1 MGGGIVMANEF
12 EDLLNEY
19 AAAVVERAK
28 SNLRIKRRVRGKVV
42 NRFASGNLSRSLVYK
57 LKFRY
62 NKPTIDF
69 TVNND
74 AAGKYADVIEDG
86 RRPYPGQPNK
96 RPPVKAIEEWIKIKK
111 LKLRNNQGQFIKS
124 TDDTIRAAALRIAIN
139 IGERGIEGIH
149 YYQDAVNDTWDEYKE
164 QLITAYVKGFE
175 QRYLLNKR

>member
-1 MGGGIVMANEF
+1 MSDDF
-12 EDLLNEY
+12 ENMLNEY

-42 NRFASGNLSRSLVYK
+42 NRVASGNLLNSLVYK

-69 TVNND
+69 TVDND

-86 RRPYPGQPNK
+86 RRPGAK
-96 RPPVKAIEEWIKIKK
+96 MPPVKAIEDWIKLKP
-111 LKLRNNQGQFIKS
+111 LKLRNRQGEFIKATES
-124 TDDTIRAAALRIAIN
+124 NIKSAAFAIAKS
-139 IGERGIEGIH
+139 IGKNGIEGIH

-164 QLITAYVKGFE
+164 QLITAYVKGVE
-175 QRYLLNKR
+175 QRFLLNKR

>member
-1 MGGGIVMANEF
+1 MANEF

-28 SNLRIKRRVRGKVV
+28 SNLRLKRRVRGKVV
-42 NRFASGNLSRSLVYK
+42 NRVASGNLLNSLVYK

-86 RRPYPGQPNK
+86 RRPGAK
-96 RPPVKAIEEWIKIKK
+96 MPPTKAIEDWIRIKR
-111 LKLRNNQGQFIKS
+111 LKLRNRQGEFIKS
-124 TDDTIRAAALRIAIN
+124 TESNIKSAAFAMAKS
-139 IGERGIEGIH
+139 IGKNGIEGIN

-164 QLITAYVKGFE
+164 QLITAYVKGVE
-175 QRYLLNKR
+175 QRFLLNKR